1 MDTAITAK
9 TVSYRGLKAQASND
23 ALLRQAKERSTM
35 RMLDDDRG
43 CRQRNSPPLPDWR
56 LIRSVADLEN

>member
-1 MDTAITAK
+1 MDTAIAAK
-9 TVSYRGLKAQASND
+9 TVSDCGLKAQAGND
-23 ALLRQAKERSTM
+23 ALLRQAKEQSTM
-35 RMLDDDRG
+35 RMLDDDCG